1 MSDVAI
7 SGGGLSGPLLAVF
20 LARRG
25 HRVTV
30 YERRDDPR
38 QALSQGRSI
47 NLALSTRGI
56 TALEKVGLVD
66 SVMSA
71 GIAMHGRMI
80 HDARGKQDFQSYS
93 ADGSKA
99 INSISRSTLNNVLL
113 GAAEQEPNV
122 SLLFGH
128 RILATAHDSGEVSY
142 EANGESF
149 RRTHDV
155 IIGTDGAFSA
165 TRDAVVRA
173 DRADFSQEYLPWG
186 YKELS
191 ISPDPSGAFA
201 LDPDAL
207 HIWPRG
213 NAMIIALPNPDHS
226 FTATL
231 FWPFDGPC
239 GFADPRTIAQHFA
252 EVYPDL
258 VPLLGD
264 LQGEF
269 ERHPVGSLVT
279 VRMWPWT
286 RGRIGLLGDA
296 AHAIVPFFGQGM
308 NCSFEDVVELDRCL
322 DETSDNWAEALPLY
336 AERRKPHADAI
347 GELALANF
355 VEMRDK
361 VSSTM
366 FKARKNVEHALER
379 LAPDHFDSLYEL
391 VSFSNV
397 PYAETRTRTAQQRR
411 FPYNV
416 VAVAAAAKA
425 LVTGS
430 HR

>member
-1 MSDVAI
+1 
-7 SGGGLSGPLLAVF
+7 
-20 LARRG
+20 
-25 HRVTV
+25 
-30 YERRDDPR
+30 
-38 QALSQGRSI
+38 
-47 NLALSTRGI
+47 
-56 TALEKVGLVD
+56 
-66 SVMSA
+66 
-71 GIAMHGRMI
+71 
-80 HDARGKQDFQSYS
+80 
-93 ADGSKA
+93 
-99 INSISRSTLNNVLL
+99 
-113 GAAEQEPNV
+113 
-122 SLLFGH
+122 
-128 RILATAHDSGEVSY
+128 
-142 EANGESF
+142 
-149 RRTHDV
+149 
-155 IIGTDGAFSA
+155 
-165 TRDAVVRA
+165 
-173 DRADFSQEYLPWG
+173 
-186 YKELS
+186 
-191 ISPDPSGAFA
+191 
-201 LDPDAL
+201 
-207 HIWPRG
+207 
-213 NAMIIALPNPDHS
+213 MIIALPNPDHS

-239 GFADPRTIAQHFA
+239 GFADPRTIEQHFA
-252 EVYPDL
+252 EVYTDL

-264 LQGEF
+264 LPGEF

-296 AHAIVPFFGQGM
+296 AHAIAPFFGQGM

-361 VSSTM
+361 ASSTM

-411 FPYNV
+411 FPHNV